1 MAERYAPTARTR
13 IRRLPKRAHYDR
25 AAVHA
30 VLDAGVMCHVGYVI
44 DEQPY
49 VTPTLYWRDGERL
62 YWHGSSASRM
72 LRHLQ
77 RGVRACVTVAHFDGL
92 VLARSGFHHSVNYR
106 SVMAL
111 GTASLVPD
119 EDKLGVLEDFVEHIL
134 PGRWPELRP
143 PTPQEIKA
151 TTVLWMD
158 LEEVSA
164 KIRTGQPIDDEED
177 YALPI
182 WAGVVPVRTTF
193 GAPEP
198 DPRLIS
204 GTPMPAYLERAAG
217 GLAWPQP
224 AAPRAAP
231 DDEPPAGAASRRAVA
246 VDAGVA

>member
-13 IRRLPKRAHYDR
+13 IRRLPKRAHYHR
-25 AAVHA
+25 AAVQA
-30 VLDAGVMCHVGYVI
+30 VLDAGVVCHVGYVI

-49 VTPTLYWRDGERL
+49 VTPTLYWRHGERL

-72 LRHLQ
+72 LRHLKQ
-77 RGVRACVTVAHFDGL
+77 GVRACVTVTHFDGL

-111 GTASLVPD
+111 GTASLVAD
-119 EDKLGVLEDFVEHIL
+119 EDKLGVLEDFVEQIL

-143 PTPQEIKA
+143 PTAQEIKA

-164 KIRTGQPIDDEED
+164 KIRTGHPIDDEED

-198 DPRLIS
+198 DPRLHP
-204 GTPMPAYLERAAG
+204 GTPMPACLERAEG
-217 GLAWPQP
+217 RLAWPQP
-224 AAPRAAP
+224 PAP
-231 DDEPPAGAASRRAVA
+231 DEELPAGAGLRRAVPA
-246 VDAGVA
+246 DADVA